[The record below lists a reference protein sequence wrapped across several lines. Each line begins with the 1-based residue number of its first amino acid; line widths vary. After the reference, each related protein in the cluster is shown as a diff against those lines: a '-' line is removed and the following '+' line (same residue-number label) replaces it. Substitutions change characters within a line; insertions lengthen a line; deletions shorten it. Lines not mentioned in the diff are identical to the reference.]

1 MRFAMKKNDPVTKIM
16 SSDVAVVQ
24 EGQPLSEVRKKMCDL
39 HIHHIPIT
47 RGKKLVGLISFTDLM
62 KINMV
67 INGADERSIDMIID
81 QQFKISDIM
90 SSNITKIKNTETIR
104 QASELLIK
112 GHFHSLPVVDNEDNI
127 VGIVTSTDLIKYL
140 NEQY

>member
-1 MRFAMKKNDPVTKIM
+1 MKKNDSVTKIM
-16 SSDVAVVQ
+16 SADVAVVQ
-24 EGQPLSEVRKKMCDL
+24 EGQPLSEVRKKMVEM
-39 HIHHIPIT
+39 HIHHIPIVN
-47 RGKKLVGLISFTDLM
+47 GKKLVGLVSFTDLM

-67 INGADERSIDMIID
+67 INGADERSIDTIID

-104 QASELLIK
+104 KASELLIK
-112 GHFHSLPVVDNEDNI
+112 GHFHSLPVVDGDDHI

-140 NEQY
+140 NDLY